1 MSVRDELRAI
11 NEGFA
16 DALAKQDLE
25 RVMDFYA
32 DDARL
37 LFHGIPMVKG
47 REDIEALWRD
57 ELEEPSTVRFES
69 GEIFEGG
76 SLVIDVGRYESGS
89 GVGKYVV
96 VYQRQADG
104 TLKCIIDAG
113 LSDSTPAARS

>member
-1 MSVRDELRAI
+1 MSTRDELRAI

-16 DALAKQDLE
+16 DALAKQDLG

-47 REDIEALWRD
+47 RADIEALWRE

-69 GEIFEGG
+69 GEIFEDG
-76 SLVIDVGRYESGS
+76 SLVVDVGRYESGS
-89 GVGKYVV
+89 GAGKYVV
-96 VYQRQADG
+96 VYRREADG
-104 TLKCIIDAG
+104 TLKCIVDAG
-113 LSDSTPAARS
+113 LSDSAPAPQT